1 MIFSTISI
9 NSEEPI
15 YVQIVNQIKAMI
27 DNGLL
32 AAHSKL
38 PSTRELAEILMVS
51 RNSCI
56 RAYEVLEDN
65 NYIKIV
71 KGKGTFVLYT
81 ESKSSSRW
89 EIDWQSRNSS
99 LAIASVKLDIVKSEP
114 VTKKGMISFKSIAPD
129 EKLFNLEQIK
139 RHLLNSLSLD
149 GEKLFNY
156 GYAKGYKPLTD
167 FLYTYMANKGINSE
181 NKEILITNGFTEGF
195 DLLLS
200 ALSEADDYVICEN
213 PTHNTAIKLMKLHN
227 LNLLGIDIVKDGI
240 DVEKLEEALRDK
252 QVKLLYLIPSYH
264 NPTGNTMS
272 AVKRKKVY
280 ELCKTYGVPIIE
292 DGFNEEL
299 LYSSSHIA
307 PIASLANED
316 NGVIYIGSFSKILF
330 PGIRI
335 GWIAAD
341 KALIDII
348 VSLKRSKNI
357 HTSVLDQAFLNQ
369 YLRSGD
375 FELYLKKIRKIY
387 RSKYNFIVQCVKKYL
402 PPCKIYGDGGL
413 HIFLEFESLLTRQLL
428 EASMKKEV
436 IFMPGD
442 VFYIGD
448 GGSNTLRLGFSRLS
462 LKEIEKGV
470 MIIGEC
476 AYEQLKYI
484 NSQIKQTNKDNLSLE
499 GFV

>member
-15 YVQIVNQIKAMI
+15 YAQIVNQVKAMI
-27 DNGLL
+27 DNGML
-32 AAHSKL
+32 AANSKL
-38 PSTRELAEILMVS
+38 PSTRELAEILKVS

-56 RAYEVLEDN
+56 RAYEILEDN

-81 ESKSSSRW
+81 ESKGSSRW
-89 EIDWQSRNSS
+89 EIDWPARNSN
-99 LAIASVKLDIVKSEP
+99 LARDSVNLDIVKSEP
-114 VTKKGMISFKSIAPD
+114 VTRKGMISFKSISPD
-129 EKLFNLEQIK
+129 ENLFNLEHIK
-139 RHLLNSLSLD
+139 RHLVNSLSFD

-167 FLYTYMANKGINSE
+167 FLFTYMTNKGINGK

-195 DLLLS
+195 DILLS
-200 ALSEADDYVICEN
+200 ALTEVDDYVICEN

-227 LNLLGIDIVKDGI
+227 LNLLGIDLDEDGI
-240 DVEKLEEALRDK
+240 NVEKLEGALKEK
-252 QVKLLYLIPSYH
+252 QVKLVYLIPSYH
-264 NPTGNTMS
+264 NPTGTTMS
-272 AVKRKKVY
+272 AEKRKKVY

-307 PIASLANED
+307 PITSLANED

-341 KALIDII
+341 KELIDILI
-348 VSLKRSKNI
+348 SLKRSKNI

-375 FELYLKKIRKIY
+375 FDLYVKKIRKIY

-413 HIFLEFESLLTRQLL
+413 HIFLEFENLLARRLL
-428 EASMKKEV
+428 EASMKKDV

-442 VFYIGD
+442 VFYVD
-448 GGSNTLRLGFSRLS
+448 DRGSNTLRLGFSRLS
-462 LKEIEKGV
+462 LTDIEKGLMV
-470 MIIGEC
+470 IGEC
-476 AYEQLKYI
+476 AYELLKHR
-484 NSQIKQTNKDNLSLE
+484 T
-499 GFV
+499 